1 MHQLVK
7 DLADVLTITPENP
20 AVYQRYID
28 GILVIPPSEVK
39 IPSGDD
45 QAEVTSACKPSDLQI
60 RILKAVADMNDRE
73 ATVAKIARVLGLSDI
88 EAKFNLDELN
98 EKHELLDWTGSLLP
112 NEPDFYTLT
121 HKGRGFV
128 LNL

>member
-1 MHQLVK
+1 
-7 DLADVLTITPENP
+7 
-20 AVYQRYID
+20 
-28 GILVIPPSEVK
+28 
-39 IPSGDD
+39 
-45 QAEVTSACKPSDLQI
+45 
-60 RILKAVADMNDRE
+60 MNDRE